1 MNKNIIFYFTGT
13 GNSFKTAKDIAAE
26 LQNCD
31 VVSMREP
38 YQLVGNYERIG
49 FVFPSYSL
57 SPPPHVKAF
66 VQSLSN
72 IKETTAYTFVV
83 ATYGNSAANCFAP
96 IDKILKETGMALQ
109 YGASLRMV
117 LNYIIMGDME
127 ADPSS
132 KLAESEKALQPIIQ
146 DIKEKKTNQIPKN
159 NPIMNRVSRIYT
171 STLPNKDKGFV
182 VSDTCIS
189 CESCAKMCPVKNI
202 EMLDGKPIFL
212 HHCAQCMACIQ
223 WCPKKA
229 INYKDKT
236 ENRRRYHNPGITIGE
251 MIGGVKK

>member
-1 MNKNIIFYFTGT
+1 MNKNIIFYFSGT

-31 VVSMREP
+31 VVSMKEP
-38 YQLVGNYERIG
+38 YQLDGHYERIG
-49 FVFPSYSL
+49 FVFPAYAL

-72 IKETTAYTFVV
+72 IKETTDYTFVV

-96 IDKILKETGMALQ
+96 INKILKEKGIMLQ
-109 YGASLRMV
+109 YGASLSMI
-117 LNYIIMGDME
+117 LNYVVMGDMLE
-127 ADPSS
+127 DPIP
-132 KLAESEKALQPIIQ
+132 KLAEAEKALQPIITE
-146 DIKEKKTNQIPKN
+146 IKEKKTNAIPKS
-159 NPIMNRVSRIYT
+159 NPFMNGISKIYAC
-171 STLPNKDKGFV
+171 TLPNKDKGFV
-182 VSDTCIS
+182 VSDACIS
-189 CESCAKMCPVKNI
+189 CEACAKMCPVKNI
-202 EMLDGKPIFL
+202 EMLDGKPLFL
-212 HHCAQCMACIQ
+212 HQCTQCMACIQ

-236 ENRRRYHNPGITIGE
+236 ENRRRYHNPGITISE